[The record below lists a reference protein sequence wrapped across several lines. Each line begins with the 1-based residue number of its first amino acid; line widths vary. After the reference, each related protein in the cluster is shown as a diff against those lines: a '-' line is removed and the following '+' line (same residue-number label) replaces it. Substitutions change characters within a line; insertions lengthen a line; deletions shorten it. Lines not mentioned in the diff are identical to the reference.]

1 MISYLANPSRYLKLS
16 KIVTPFIGWAT
27 FLTLLT
33 ALYYALVKSP
43 PAVEHGQSVRMM
55 YTHVPAAWCSLLA
68 YTCLTVA
75 SIFSFI
81 WRHPLAD
88 SAAKSIATPG
98 LAFTFLALI
107 TGSLWGKPAWG
118 TWWQWDGRMTS
129 VLILFFIYI
138 GYLAVWSVVAE
149 RKKAARLASIIAM
162 VGFINIPIIKFSVDW
177 WNTLHQ
183 PASISSIGAP
193 GLPVEILTPLLL
205 MSLSYS
211 IFFMWL
217 VMKGIEKDII
227 NIKKRKSIPSALTEV
242 ENI

>member
-1 MISYLANPSRYLKLS
+1 MLIISLYLSNRS
-16 KIVTPFIGWAT
+16 
-27 FLTLLT
+27 
-33 ALYYALVKSP
+33 
-43 PAVEHGQSVRMM
+43 
-55 YTHVPAAWCSLLA
+55 
-68 YTCLTVA
+68 

-138 GYLAVWSVVAE
+138 GYLAVWNVVAE

-242 ENI
+242 ENV